1 MWPLI
6 IDVEYR
12 LSCAHPEICY
22 SVEKKISFSPYVI
35 QGFILLSL
43 KVLFAEVMQL
53 IREYVYLSKHPKNEI
68 LGDFLLTVT
77 AFWFLQYAT
86 LFIYAY

>member
-12 LSCAHPEICY
+12 VSCAHPEICY
-22 SVEKKISFSPYVI
+22 SMEKNSFLPYVI
-35 QGFILLSL
+35 QHFILFSL

-53 IREYVYLSKHPKNEI
+53 IGNMCI
-68 LGDFLLTVT
+68 
-77 AFWFLQYAT
+77 
-86 LFIYAY
+86 